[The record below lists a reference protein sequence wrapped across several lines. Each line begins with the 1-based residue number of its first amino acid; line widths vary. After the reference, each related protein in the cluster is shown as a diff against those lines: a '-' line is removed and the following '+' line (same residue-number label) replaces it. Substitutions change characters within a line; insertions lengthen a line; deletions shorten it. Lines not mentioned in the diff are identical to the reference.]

1 MRFPVSFDM
10 LDPALCVAWRILKL
24 LLKLQKLLL
33 LLAWSLMRG
42 PHNSI
47 KNSNTKKIRVAFPF
61 NVLPKKRIIHR
72 GKRNLVN
79 YLLLPV
85 SRPHIE
91 RREIDLSSLGGLHR
105 KMA

>member
-33 LLAWSLMRG
+33 LLAWSLMQG

-47 KNSNTKKIRVAFPF
+47 KKQVILKKSELLFHLTFYR
-61 NVLPKKRIIHR
+61 KK
-72 GKRNLVN
+72 GLFTEEKGT
-79 YLLLPV
+79 
-85 SRPHIE
+85 
-91 RREIDLSSLGGLHR
+91 LSITFYYQYPGHTLNDE
-105 KMA
+105 K